1 MKNKIAI
8 ILAGLIQ
15 ILLMMNLLIFKNIPL
30 IVTILT
36 SITMVIIA
44 GKLLSN
50 VILESKNN

>member
-15 ILLMMNLLIFKNIPL
+15 ILIMMNLLIFKNISL

>member
-15 ILLMMNLLIFKNIPL
+15 ILLMMSLLIFKNISL

>member
-8 ILAGLIQ
+8 ILVGLIQ
-15 ILLMMNLLIFKNIPL
+15 ILLMMNLLIFKNISL